1 MKYCKPVLLFV
12 LFILILPGCG
22 AQVDEQ
28 KRNLILMDL
37 LKRSVEEGHFS
48 PVAMDDQYSKK
59 AYNLFIEQL
68 DPLKRFFTE
77 DDLAEMKKYELRL
90 DDEFKNYDTEFFEL
104 TYNILSKRLK
114 QIEDFYSEILKRPF
128 DFGKEEYLEM
138 DPDKRRYPKN
148 DEELKTA
155 WEQMLKYEV
164 LNWLTDKIGQQE
176 KAIARADTS
185 FTLKTIDQLEKE
197 AREKINKRYADW
209 FHEMNKLEKA
219 DRFADYL
226 NCLVSVFDPHTN
238 YFPPK
243 EKEDFDI
250 QFSGQLEGIGATLQ
264 SKDGYVTVVS
274 IVPGGPAWKQGE
286 LEVNDKIIK
295 VAQEGSEPVDITD
308 WRVDKAVQLIR
319 GKKGTLVRL
328 TVRKLNGVEKE
339 IAIQRDVVII
349 EETYAKSAVVE
360 DTLTRGKVGYIF
372 LPSFYANFED
382 PNGRS
387 SSRDM
392 LQEVEKLKNAG
403 VQGIIID
410 LRGNGGGS
418 LQDAIEIAGLFIDQ
432 GPVVQVKGRVGNPRV
447 YGDPQPGI
455 VYEGPLIIMVN
466 PISASASEILAAALQ
481 DYHRAIITGTSKT
494 FGKGTVQRFFNL
506 DDLAR
511 GFDEVKPLGSLKLTI
526 QKFYRIDGGSTQL
539 KGVSPDIIMS
549 DPYTYLEI
557 GESELKYPM
566 EWTQVNPANY
576 SPFNNEYLFT
586 SLEKKSTERIKNDER
601 FQLLDEHARQ
611 IKVRRDKT
619 LIPLKMDD
627 FKRQNDENLEQ
638 SKAFDKLMKDTLSL
652 KSTPLSVDLQRI
664 GSDTTKLNIL
674 KKWTQSLRTDPY
686 LLESVRI
693 VRDWNAAIVQKR

>member
-1 MKYCKPVLLFV
+1 MKYLKSVILIVLL
-12 LFILILPGCG
+12 ISILPGCR

-28 KRNLILMDL
+28 KKNLVLMDL
-37 LKRSVEEGHFS
+37 LKRSVEEGHFN
-48 PVAMDDQYSKK
+48 PVDIDDEYSKK
-59 AYNLFIEQL
+59 VYNLFIEQL

-77 DDLAEMKKYELRL
+77 EDMAEMKKYELQL
-90 DDEFKNYDTEFFEL
+90 DNEFKDYNTNFFEL
-104 TYNILSKRLK
+104 AYHILQKRLQ
-114 QIEDFYSEILKRPF
+114 QIEDFYPDILKQPF
-128 DFGKEEYLEM
+128 SFEEEEFIEM
-138 DPDKRRYPKN
+138 DPDKRQYPKN
-148 DEELKTA
+148 DEELRKA

-164 LNWLTDKIGQQE
+164 LNWLTDKMEQQE

-185 FTLKTIDQLEKE
+185 FTPKTLDQLETE

-243 EKEDFDI
+243 DKEDFDI

-264 SKDGYVTVVS
+264 SKDGYITVVS

-295 VAQEGSEPVDITD
+295 VAQESGEPVDITD

-319 GKKGTLVRL
+319 GKKGTIVKL

-339 IAIQRDVVII
+339 IAIQRDIVII
-349 EETYAKSAVVE
+349 EETYAKSAIVE
-360 DTLTRGKVGYIF
+360 DTLTGGKVGYIF

-418 LQDAIEIAGLFIDQ
+418 LQDAIEIAGIFIDQ
-432 GPVVQVKGRVGNPRV
+432 GPVVQVKGRMGNPRV

-455 VYEGPLIIMVN
+455 VYEGPLVIMVN

-539 KGVSPDIIMS
+539 KGVTPDIIMS

-566 EWTQVNPANY
+566 EWTQVNAANY
-576 SPFNNEYLFT
+576 STFNNEYLFT
-586 SLEKKSTERIKNDER
+586 SLKKASNDRIKNDKR
-601 FQLLDEHARQ
+601 FQMLDEHARQ
-611 IKVRRDKT
+611 IKTRRDKT
-619 LIPLKMDD
+619 LIPLKMED

-664 GSDTTKLNIL
+664 GSDTTKINIL
-674 KKWTQSLRTDPY
+674 KKWTKGLRTDPY